1 MLNGEKIFIYIS
13 LLINNIWLVLNWN
26 KLYIKCFI
34 ERYLRF
40 FGVINVGLCCFI
52 VYKSLLSIFVF
63 VNYV

>member
-1 MLNGEKIFIYIS
+1 MLNGEKIYI
-13 LLINNIWLVLNWN
+13 LIKKIWLVLNRN

-34 ERYLRF
+34 ERYLGF